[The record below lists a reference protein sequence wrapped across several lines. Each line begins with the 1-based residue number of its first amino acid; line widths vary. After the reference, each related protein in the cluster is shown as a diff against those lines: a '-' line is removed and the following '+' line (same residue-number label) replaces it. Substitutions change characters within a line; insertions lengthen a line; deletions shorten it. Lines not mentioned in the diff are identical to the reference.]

1 MPGCFQKHGPQHP
14 NFFRRTKQFD
24 PPAKVGPIL
33 RPNMKPTASQWKATV
48 KPGQIVMR
56 PVILETAVF
65 ASLVVFGCGSALADS
80 PGSDWSS
87 SYGFPG
93 SAKHQTNMT
102 QADLIAKREAGYY
115 DGLGKTE
122 VYNITTTSIGTMTT
136 STTTISGNENNVMAE
151 SLNSGG
157 LDAGVLV
164 QSLQGS
170 SVSQNKTY

>member
-1 MPGCFQKHGPQHP
+1 MALGGLTGFTTLACPEP
-14 NFFRRTKQFD
+14 
-24 PPAKVGPIL
+24 
-33 RPNMKPTASQWKATV
+33 S
-48 KPGQIVMR
+48 
-56 PVILETAVF
+56 LETAMNKI
-65 ASLVVFGCGSALADS
+65 LALTCLLALPCAAAWADS
-80 PGSDWSS
+80 AGSDWSG

-102 QADLIAKREAGYY
+102 QADLIAKRDAGYY

-122 VYNITTTSIGTMTT
+122 VYNITTTSIGTMTS
-136 STTTISGNENNVMAE
+136 STTTITGNDNNVSSD

-170 SVSQNKTY
+170 TVNQNKAY